1 MYQKYLLETEPVT
14 KCFDLEEMTQILLK
28 EKINKISNDHN
39 INWNKRPLEKYHKY
53 LAFRKTAYLIH
64 LRDKIQE
71 ISETFSETL
80 SSLNSKC
87 ENSVNSTSDQLNIT
101 DSFINQTAIST
112 STVKFGQIKSF
123 LEKKKKVEKQ
133 YDIRNFRIIPGGHE
147 VNKHR

>member
-1 MYQKYLLETEPVT
+1 MAV
-14 KCFDLEEMTQILLK
+14 
-28 EKINKISNDHN
+28 
-39 INWNKRPLEKYHKY
+39 
-53 LAFRKTAYLIH
+53 RKTAYLIH

-80 SSLNSKC
+80 SSLNSKY

-112 STVKFGQIKSF
+112 STVKFGKIKNC